1 MYPAA
6 SPRIAVINSNDDIL
20 EIITA
25 ALTDE
30 GYDASSAHARNFRL
44 GQESLNQFIAEHEPQ
59 VILWDIAPPFV
70 VNWQYFQEVKALPI
84 MQGRRF
90 ILTTT
95 NVRGL
100 REMVGDLPEGIFEI
114 IGKPY
119 ELGEIFSAIQK
130 ALNVC

>member
-1 MYPAA
+1 MGAND
-6 SPRIAVINSNDDIL
+6 AV
-20 EIITA
+20 A
-25 ALTDE
+25 
-30 GYDASSAHARNFRL
+30 GHARLFRL
-44 GQESLNQFIAEHEPQ
+44 GQESMNQFIAEHNPQ

-70 VNWQYFQEVKALPI
+70 VNWQYFQEVKNLPI

-100 REMVGDLPEGIFEI
+100 CGLVGDLPEGVFEI

-119 ELGEIFSAIQK
+119 ELDEIYIAIHK
-130 ALNVC
+130 ALSAR

>member
-6 SPRIAVINSNDDIL
+6 PPRIAVINSNDDIL

-25 ALTDE
+25 ALMDE
-30 GYDASSAHARNFRL
+30 GYVAAAGHARNFRL
-44 GQESLNQFIAEHEPQ
+44 GQESLSQFIAEHEPQ
-59 VILWDIAPPFV
+59 VILWDIAPPFM
-70 VNWQYFQEVKALPI
+70 VNWQFFQAAKNQPI

-100 REMVGDLPEGIFEI
+100 RELIGNEANGALEI

-119 ELGEIFSAIQK
+119 ELEEIFNAVHK